1 MSGSRLAKNGAILIG
16 AEILRRALSFVVAI
30 LIARSLI
37 VDDFG
42 RFGVAMALMGIFSVV
57 AGFGLNPLITR
68 LIAADPEG
76 GERRIATALGL
87 KIVFGLGAAV
97 LMILCAALLRYP
109 AETFMA
115 VTVAAFILPAQALE
129 DIAVALFDGRQRMK
143 YSVAITLVKALLLLS
158 LVVWVSFVQH
168 GLAGVMMAY
177 LVASWLTAVFALL
190 LVKRVESGLTLRP
203 RFTGSRALLAE
214 AFPFLLIG
222 LAWMIAFRIDTV
234 MLERMTDERTVG
246 LYRAGYAF
254 FEILLALPILMTRA
268 LFPALAAGMA
278 RGGDSW
284 RELLS
289 SSLRASLHL
298 ALPLAIGCAMLGARF
313 VPWIY
318 GAKYT
323 DGGPVAALL
332 GGFLWVWFGSMTF
345 GWALTA
351 AGQLKTVL
359 VGNVASMTVNIV
371 ANLVLIPRHGAM
383 GAAVATVLGEVVL
396 LTFLAVMMQRKL
408 GGLSMRLA
416 PWRALPAGLLLAVAL
431 WFLGEYNL
439 LMVVITGEVVY
450 LLGAWFCGAFNHNE
464 RQMVVRLLTGKGG
477 RA

>member
-1 MSGSRLAKNGAILIG
+1 MSGSRLAKNSAILIG
-16 AEILRRALSFVVAI
+16 AEILRRALSFVVAV
-30 LIARSLI
+30 LVARSLI

-68 LIAADPEG
+68 LIASDPQG

-87 KIVFGLGAAV
+87 KIVFGLGATV
-97 LMILCAALLRYP
+97 LLILLAALLRYP

-115 VTVAAFILPAQALE
+115 VTVAAFMLPAQALE
-129 DIAVALFDGRQRMK
+129 DLAVALFDGRQRMK
-143 YSVAITLVKALLLLS
+143 YSAAITLVKALLLLL
-158 LVVWVSFVQH
+158 LVVWVSFVQP

-177 LVASWLTAVFALL
+177 LAAGWLTAAFALL
-190 LVKRVESGLTLRP
+190 LVRRVESGLTLRP
-203 RFTGSRALLAE
+203 RLTGSRALLAE

-222 LAWMIAFRIDTV
+222 LAWMIAFRVDTV
-234 MLERMTDERTVG
+234 MLERLTDERTVG
-246 LYRAGYAF
+246 LYRAGYSF
-254 FEILLALPILMTRA
+254 FEILLALPILVTRA

-289 SSLRASLHL
+289 SSLRTSLHL
-298 ALPLAIGCAMLGARF
+298 ALPLAIGCALLGARF

-359 VGNVASMTVNIV
+359 VGNVMSMTLNIV

-383 GAAVATVLGEVVL
+383 GAACATVLSEFVL
-396 LTFLAVMMQRKL
+396 LVFLAVMMQRRL
-408 GGLSMRLA
+408 GGLSTRLV
-416 PWRALPAGLLLAVAL
+416 PWRALPAGVLLAVAV

-439 LMVVITGEVVY
+439 LMVIVTGEVVY
-450 LLGAWFCGAFNHNE
+450 LLGAWFCGAFNHDE
-464 RQMVVRLLTGKGG
+464 RLMIVRLLTGKGD
-477 RA
+477 RP